1 MNEGDVLGQVRGY
14 LEAHGFYVVRVLQG
28 IGAHKGI
35 SDLIVVGRGKTAFVE
50 IKCNSDQSPKQIIFE
65 AEVKRRGGI
74 YIVARC
80 IEDVQTLIG
89 KGE

>member
-14 LEAHGFYVVRVLQG
+14 LEAHGFYVMRILQG

-35 SDLIVVGRGKTAFVE
+35 SDLIVVGRGRTAFVE
-50 IKCNSDQSPKQIIFE
+50 IKCNSDQSLKQIEFE
-65 AEVKRRGGI
+65 AEIKWHGGI

-80 IEDVQTLIG
+80 IEDVQTLIE
-89 KGE
+89 KGD